1 MLRSRKRLLFIAL
14 VLLVAPLVIN
24 VGLMFT
30 DFIYD
35 KTGFTLTA
43 YGLNNENW
51 LEFWKDYMSVAIAFL
66 SIYLVWDSSNK
77 DRKMQIYK
85 DSSDQYLKKVGEE
98 EKTLVEISQCFN
110 VGIVYKA
117 LRCLNNTSVRDSKM
131 ILLESRDK
139 IDEAHVKFELL
150 TDLSDDFERC
160 KSCKYNP
167 CTDKRIKREL
177 RDMFYDIEKHYIDM
191 LNAGDDYINKIAE
204 EQNNQETINIYA
216 KLING
221 LKQQISFMQKNSPN
235 IEEINRLQ
243 QELAETEQQFQC
255 LNNAKLNQKTMEQ
268 MMEPIYK
275 EIDYLS
281 KNMRPMFNR
290 YCKSYIDLRKRHA
303 LELRTDG
310 VEKHVKENNVSKS

>member
-1 MLRSRKRLLFIAL
+1 MLFIAL
-14 VLLVAPLVIN
+14 VLIAAPLFIN
-24 VGLMFT
+24 VGLVFT

-85 DSSDQYLKKVGEE
+85 DSSDQYLKNVGEE

-117 LRCLNNTSVRDSKM
+117 LRCLNNTSVQDSRM

-150 TDLSDDFERC
+150 TDLSDDFEGC

-167 CTDKRIKREL
+167 CTDKRIKRKL

-191 LNAGDDYINKIAE
+191 LNAGDDYINKIE
-204 EQNNQETINIYA
+204 KEQNNKETINIYT

-221 LKQQISFMQKNSPN
+221 LKQQISYIQNNSPN
-235 IEEINRLQ
+235 SEEINRLQ
-243 QELAETEQQFQC
+243 QELAEAEQKLQC
-255 LNNAKLNQKTMEQ
+255 LNNAKLDQKTMEQ

-310 VEKHVKENNVSKS
+310 VEKHVKENNVSKP

>member
-1 MLRSRKRLLFIAL
+1 MLRSRKRLVFIAL
-14 VLLVAPLVIN
+14 VLLVTPLVIN
-24 VGLMFT
+24 AGLMFT

-204 EQNNQETINIYA
+204 E
-216 KLING
+216 
-221 LKQQISFMQKNSPN
+221 
-235 IEEINRLQ
+235 INRLQ

-255 LNNAKLNQKTMEQ
+255 LNNAKLEQKTMEQ